1 MVYFKEILPN
11 PAGDDTSGE
20 WIKLV
25 NPGEEDIN
33 LSGWVIKDAGGK
45 AYSLTTLAPKNTE
58 IVLPR
63 SLTGIALNN
72 NGDTLYLL
80 SASGET
86 VDSISY
92 TEASDD
98 EIIIASRF
106 VESTREEK
114 AETTTLEQ
122 LALGGDDKVVS
133 DGSFSIVMV
142 AIVIALAAS
151 ILIGAILKRSEEK

>member
-25 NPGEEDIN
+25 NSGEEDIN

-45 AYSLTTLAPKNTE
+45 AYSLMTLAPKNTE

-106 VESTREEK
+106 VESTRKEK

-122 LALGGDDKVVS
+122 LALGGDDKIVS
-133 DGSFSIVMV
+133 EGSFSIVMV

>member
-106 VESTREEK
+106 VESTRKEK

-122 LALGGDDKVVS
+122 LALGGDDKIVS
-133 DGSFSIVMV
+133 EGSFSIVMV

>member
-1 MVYFKEILPN
+1 MVYLKEILPN

-45 AYSLTTLAPKNTE
+45 AYSLMTLAPKNTE

-106 VESTREEK
+106 VESTRKEK

-122 LALGGDDKVVS
+122 LALGGDDKIVS
-133 DGSFSIVMV
+133 EGSFSIVMV

>member
-1 MVYFKEILPN
+1 MVYLKEILPN

-25 NPGEEDIN
+25 NSGEEDIN

-45 AYSLTTLAPKNTE
+45 AYSLMTLAPKNTE

-106 VESTREEK
+106 VESTRKEK

-122 LALGGDDKVVS
+122 LALGGDDKIVS
-133 DGSFSIVMV
+133 EGSFSIVMV

>member
-1 MVYFKEILPN
+1 MVYLKEILPN

-106 VESTREEK
+106 VESTRKEK

-122 LALGGDDKVVS
+122 LALGGDDKIVS
-133 DGSFSIVMV
+133 EGSFSIVMV

>member
-45 AYSLTTLAPKNTE
+45 AYSLMTLAPKNTE

-106 VESTREEK
+106 VESTRKEK

-122 LALGGDDKVVS
+122 LALGGDDKIVS
-133 DGSFSIVMV
+133 EGSFSIVMV

>member
-1 MVYFKEILPN
+1 MVYLKEILPN

-25 NPGEEDIN
+25 NSGEEDIN

-106 VESTREEK
+106 VESTRKEK

-122 LALGGDDKVVS
+122 LALGGDDKIVS
-133 DGSFSIVMV
+133 EGSFSIVMV

>member
-25 NPGEEDIN
+25 NSGEEDIN

-106 VESTREEK
+106 VESTRKEK

-122 LALGGDDKVVS
+122 LALGGDDKIVS
-133 DGSFSIVMV
+133 EGSFSIVMV